1 MALKDEVEQLR
12 RVPLF
17 AGVSPARLKLLAF
30 TSDMVSFAGGRIL
43 FNQGE
48 QGDAAYVLL
57 SGEVE
62 VLIDSPTQ
70 QIKIDTIGE
79 NAIVGEIA
87 ILCDGVRTA
96 TIKTTRAVTALRI
109 RKEDFLKLLAEFP
122 EMTIQIMRVLAERL
136 NHTTAALTEA
146 RGELKRL
153 SDKLG
158 G

>member
-17 AGVSPARLKLLAF
+17 ADVAPAKLKLLAF
-30 TSDMVSFAGGRIL
+30 TSDIVSFPSGKVV
-43 FNQGE
+43 FVQGE

-57 SGEVE
+57 SGTVE
-62 VLIDSPTQ
+62 VLVETPTG
-70 QIKIDTIGE
+70 QIKVDTFGA

-96 TIKTTRAVTALRI
+96 TIKTAEPVTALRI
-109 RKEDFLKLLAEFP
+109 RKEHFLKLLADSP
-122 EMTIQIMRVLAERL
+122 EMTIQIIRVLAERL

-146 RGELKRL
+146 RSELRRR
-153 SDKLG
+153 G
-158 G
+158 